1 VPKHRRRY
9 AAAPAPA
16 GGAATPSTATGTGTT
31 PLELALYGVLGAVVA
46 AGVLLLGGQPVW
58 QAITVVAIAVAL
70 LAVALRASTPS
81 RHGRRRRH

>member
-1 VPKHRRRY
+1 VPKHRRRH

-16 GGAATPSTATGTGTT
+16 GGAARPTTAAGTT

-46 AGVLLLGGQPVW
+46 AGVLLVGGQPVW

-70 LAVALRASTPS
+70 LVVALRASTPS
-81 RHGRRRRH
+81 RRGRRRRH

>member
-1 VPKHRRRY
+1 MPKHRRRH

-16 GGAATPSTATGTGTT
+16 GGTATSTTGAGTT

-46 AGVLLLGGQPVW
+46 AAVLLVGGQPVW

-70 LAVALRASTPS
+70 LAVALRAATPS
-81 RHGRRRRH
+81 RHGRRRRR

>member
-1 VPKHRRRY
+1 MPKHRRRH

-16 GGAATPSTATGTGTT
+16 GGAATPTTAAGTT

-46 AGVLLLGGQPVW
+46 ASVLLIGGQPVW

-70 LAVALRASTPS
+70 LAVALRAAKPS

>member
-1 VPKHRRRY
+1 MPKHRRRH

-16 GGAATPSTATGTGTT
+16 GGAATPTTATGTT

-46 AGVLLLGGQPVW
+46 AGVLLLGGQPMW
-58 QAITVVAIAVAL
+58 QAITVVTIAVAL